1 MDVVIITLVT
11 FSAAVLTFFSGFG
24 LGTILTPT
32 MMIFFPVEIAIAFT
46 GIIHF
51 SNNIFKLFIVSKKID
66 KEILIRF
73 GGPAILASFIGSYL
87 LFNIGGDKV
96 LYSVYI
102 LGELR
107 SVTFIKFLVS
117 VLLIIFSLIDL
128 MPFFKN
134 LNFHKKTIPLGGFL
148 SGFFGGL
155 TGNQGALRSA
165 FLIKMNLDKKVF
177 ISTTVFISTMVDFTR
192 IGVYSSNLL
201 VIDFSQY
208 FTLGIFSTLSAILGS
223 IIGNML
229 LKKITI
235 EIIRT
240 TVAILIICLATFLL
254 IGII

>member
-1 MDVVIITLVT
+1 MDVVIISLVT

-24 LGTILTPT
+24 LGTILTPV
-32 MMIFFPVEIAIAFT
+32 MIIFFPIEIAIAFT
-46 GIIHF
+46 GIVHF
-51 SNNIFKLFIVSKKID
+51 SNNIFKLFIVSKNID

-96 LYSVYI
+96 LYSIDI
-102 LGELR
+102 LGEIR

-117 VLLIIFSLIDL
+117 FLLIIFSLNDL
-128 MPFFKN
+128 IPFFKN
-134 LNFHKKTIPLGGFL
+134 LNFLKKTIPIGGFL

-177 ISTTVFISTMVDFTR
+177 ISTTVLISTMVDFTR
-192 IGVYSSNLL
+192 IGVYSSSLL
-201 VIDFSQY
+201 AIDFSEY
-208 FTLGIFSTLSAILGS
+208 FTLGIFSILSAILGS
-223 IIGNML
+223 IMGNIL

-235 EIIRT
+235 ELIRT
-240 TVAILIICLATFLL
+240 LVAFLIICLATFLL

>member
-1 MDVVIITLVT
+1 MDVVIISLVT

-24 LGTILTPT
+24 LGTILTPV
-32 MMIFFPVEIAIAFT
+32 MIIFFPIEIAIAFT
-46 GIIHF
+46 GIVHF
-51 SNNIFKLFIVSKKID
+51 SNNIFKLFIVSKNID

-96 LYSVYI
+96 LYSIDI
-102 LGELR
+102 LGEIR

-117 VLLIIFSLIDL
+117 FLLIIFSLNDL
-128 MPFFKN
+128 IPFFKN
-134 LNFHKKTIPLGGFL
+134 LNFHKKIIPIGGFL

-177 ISTTVFISTMVDFTR
+177 ISTTVLISTMVDFTR
-192 IGVYSSNLL
+192 IGVYSSSLL
-201 VIDFSQY
+201 AIDFSEY
-208 FTLGIFSTLSAILGS
+208 FTLGIFSILSAILGS
-223 IIGNML
+223 IIGNIV

-235 EIIRT
+235 ELIRT
-240 TVAILIICLATFLL
+240 LVAFLIICLATFLL

>member
-24 LGTILTPT
+24 LGTILTPI

-46 GIIHF
+46 GIVHF
-51 SNNIFKLFIVSKKID
+51 SNNIFKLFIISKNID

-117 VLLIIFSLIDL
+117 ILLIIFSLIDL

-201 VIDFSQY
+201 TIDFSQY
-208 FTLGIFSTLSAILGS
+208 FILGIFSILSAVLGS

-240 TVAILIICLATFLL
+240 TVAFLIICLATFLL

>member
-11 FSAAVLTFFSGFG
+11 FSAAILTFFSGFG
-24 LGTILTPT
+24 LGTILTPI

-51 SNNIFKLFIVSKKID
+51 SNNIFKLFIVSKNID

-87 LFNIGGDKV
+87 LFNIGSDKV

-102 LGELR
+102 LGKSR

-117 VLLIIFSLIDL
+117 ILLIIFSLIDL

-201 VIDFSQY
+201 TIDFSQY
-208 FTLGIFSTLSAILGS
+208 FNLGIFSILSAVLGS

-240 TVAILIICLATFLL
+240 TVAFLIICLATFLL